1 MRNVPETQVTVLGNG
16 LRVATE
22 NSGLRTCTIGL
33 WIDAGSRFETPE
45 NNGVAHFLEHMI
57 FKGTPRRTQGQLEL
71 EVENMGA
78 HLNAYTSRELTAYY
92 AKSLSRDVPQA
103 VDILA
108 DIIQNATLGER
119 EIERERSVIL
129 REMQEVDTQVEEV
142 IFDHL
147 HTIAY
152 QHTPLGMTI
161 LGPTENI
168 KRINRQDLQEYI
180 RTHYTAP
187 RLVLAAAGGVDHDEV
202 VKLAEKH
209 FSSLPSNSD
218 LPPVSPCRF
227 TGSEMRVR
235 DDNMPF
241 AHVAIAVEGVG
252 WAHPDYLPL
261 MVISTL
267 VGAWDRSYGQR
278 PMLASKLAQN
288 VAQGNLAHSFM
299 SFNTCYTD
307 TGLWGIYLVTEAM
320 NIDDLIFNVQNEW
333 MRMCTSVTDSE
344 VERAKNV
351 FKSALLMQL
360 DGSTP
365 VCEDIG
371 RQMVTYGRRIP
382 LPEVD
387 YRIEQIDASTIR
399 EVATRYLYDK
409 CPAVVGIGPVE
420 QLPDYNRLRSGMFW
434 LRT

>member
-288 VAQGNLAHSFM
+288 VAQGNLAHSF
-299 SFNTCYTD
+299 
-307 TGLWGIYLVTEAM
+307 
-320 NIDDLIFNVQNEW
+320 
-333 MRMCTSVTDSE
+333 
-344 VERAKNV
+344 K
-351 FKSALLMQL
+351 
-360 DGSTP
+360 
-365 VCEDIG
+365 IG
-371 RQMVTYGRRIP
+371 RAHV
-382 LPEVD
+382 
-387 YRIEQIDASTIR
+387 
-399 EVATRYLYDK
+399 
-409 CPAVVGIGPVE
+409 
-420 QLPDYNRLRSGMFW
+420 
-434 LRT
+434 